1 MEDGHAR
8 GLRKAAMS
16 GEIFSPV
23 QGSICPC
30 RVCCSLCRQ
39 RSGVAGAQE
48 GAHRKATGCS
58 TGAVRASVQ
67 DPRVWGAGG
76 GRLPTALSARSAA
89 DHRGS
94 FPPGGLRKSQ
104 DVGMRTAHTEHTI
117 SFTSRWDDGRA
128 DLNWQ
133 DACTHMRLSQLNE
146 HFGGIHH
153 QSASGVRV
161 ARAAE
166 TGRGAIGGIAR
177 CNWEKCNGSEYGCV
191 LCAGERVLRAMND
204 TLRKASAWVQKQDQQ
219 AKAAE
224 NVQAGQGLGIA
235 ERKNREKVAQAAKAA
250 KAAKAQVD
258 TEQNEAV
265 VTMVEQLHDDAAS
278 ITRALTEMNLQD
290 TFEGEYRHASV
301 QMLTKAMHWTE
312 PIARIFLGAMVTQAH
327 NNPAMVAQNQ
337 QRVYA
342 IQCTMENTLPV
353 LRITSPQADVSK
365 LAIHALLAE
374 MLQATIELDSI
385 RGYQVIPGAAQ
396 RTESVFT
403 MDPNAVRADNFY
415 GKLLQRDTRE
425 CIKHHEIDFRLQL
438 FNDSNEV
445 KMILDREGKSKL
457 ALVAK
462 ILRALKWQRH
472 QVEGMLMK
480 AVVKSLETLN
490 AGTAGEVVYC
500 RLLEGRYNRDRKQTY
515 WMSPHDIHVEPP
527 GGPTLFVGLASKERV
542 EQLND
547 NPQPIELMLGQGVGV
562 VPIPV
567 TIGTNQG
574 MVHHQ
579 PGSVTQAQTKL
590 QQDVANKVAR
600 GLQKH
605 ATLQKLVVK
614 LQAERESVDILSE
627 LEAQSRALWV
637 CLMEL
642 PQVLWREAVDAT
654 KRAQNTMEA
663 IGKGGVAAGASQEH
677 SVQQLIAEIDDID
690 TFVQRAERSM
700 TEAVVYAK
708 LKLPPAVAAELINYK
723 PSAASGGRR
732 VVRQTTPNQ
741 RFKEG
746 VANMLRTSV
755 QLIAVEMVW
764 MPNGMIEPEDARV
777 VIALLRAQQGG
788 VGGMGTPE
796 KVQLLLP
803 NGQERGS
810 EHRHAVRL
818 EIIKQNQPSFSADNL
833 RAAIL
838 RIIQTGGTIWL
849 PTTGISDE
857 PATYTTMTAMLARH
871 PLAAEE
877 GDSLPF
883 DIRMLHKLWPE
894 LNTEHILF
902 TLGQLRVNKEVVAV
916 EVAADAQQGKRAGYM
931 LPEIDRFLH
940 EHQTDWKE
948 MLPYGSATAD
958 TVQNLLSTHRLVLV
972 EKELAAGLWVS
983 GTTAGELPERGDGQQ
998 QVDGGSWASREV
1010 EGVVIGPDRLVVDI
1024 IQKIPVLLGQED
1036 AATMGQSI
1044 ILALTEQGGISITH
1058 VAQHTLLLPANSGY
1072 LQSVRSASNTIV
1084 PGRSI
1089 PFATL
1094 QYSTPQRQAAAT
1106 VLKFPTES
1114 RVFLMARRGEVA
1126 LRYTDAAWTKVPSD
1140 NARGLPV
1147 LRQVLPVQVG
1157 QVGVVAGE
1165 LLDELQRDGSIV
1177 VAEGSDCWVV
1187 IQAACLQCP
1196 DGTRVPTSAERAY
1209 GRKLPS
1215 RVQAMI
1221 GLIRIG
1227 QDTLLIERLAQ
1238 VEKSVCVEAIRALPT
1253 PFYIPVAEVNIEEA
1267 IITRSWSSVI
1277 PLPLLQTDE
1286 GRRAA
1291 QDAVLDMVNGG
1302 KRATRSVQEGVI
1314 VLNPDTESGLDA
1326 LAQGDEAWG
1335 KVDFTEPNPIAA
1347 LMAMIAKRDRES
1359 AVDAGDLEEHEQQAQ
1374 ESEKWVMLGQ
1384 GEESD
1389 GTPPK
1394 GGEERD
1400 AEMSGEAVSRE
1411 KRDRAE
1417 EADKRED
1424 PEGDENMRTE
1434 EEVAQAGKKK
1444 RQGNSPETEK

>member
-1 MEDGHAR
+1 MAEVVLDLHIAALIAFAGGNGRLDSHGVTERAEERLQLRDGPIVCLRGSTHRRTTLNMIGHVTKVMLTTGTQCAGVVNQNGKTPKMEDGHGR
-8 GLRKAAMS
+8 GLRKAAMG

-23 QGSICPC
+23 QGSFFC
-30 RVCCSLCRQ
+30 VGAWLSLCGQ
-39 RSGVAGAQE
+39 WSGVAGAQG

-58 TGAVRASVQ
+58 T
-67 DPRVWGAGG
+67 
-76 GRLPTALSARSAA
+76 
-89 DHRGS
+89 
-94 FPPGGLRKSQ
+94 
-104 DVGMRTAHTEHTI
+104 
-117 SFTSRWDDGRA
+117 
-128 DLNWQ
+128 
-133 DACTHMRLSQLNE
+133 
-146 HFGGIHH
+146 
-153 QSASGVRV
+153 
-161 ARAAE
+161 
-166 TGRGAIGGIAR
+166 
-177 CNWEKCNGSEYGCV
+177 
-191 LCAGERVLRAMND
+191 GERVLRAMND

-301 QMLTKAMHWTE
+301 QMLIKTMQWTE

-342 IQCTMENTLPV
+342 IQCTMDNTLPV

-374 MLQATIELDSI
+374 MLQATIDLDSI

-472 QVEGMLMK
+472 QIEGMLMK

-527 GGPTLFVGLASKERV
+527 GGPTLLVGFATKERV

-547 NPQPIELMLGQGVGV
+547 NPQPMELMFGQGVGV

-590 QQDVANKVAR
+590 QQDIASKVAR
-600 GLQKH
+600 GLQEH

-614 LQAERESVDILSE
+614 LQAEREAVDILSE

-637 CLMEL
+637 CLVEL
-642 PQVLWREAVDAT
+642 PQVLWHEAVGAT
-654 KRAQNTMEA
+654 KREQNTMEA

-677 SVQQLIAEIDDID
+677 GVQQLIAEIADID
-690 TFVQRAERSM
+690 TFVQQAERSM

-708 LKLPPAVAAELINYK
+708 LRLPPAVAAELINYK

-732 VVRQTTPNQ
+732 VVRQTTPDK

-764 MPNGMIEPEDARV
+764 TPNGMIEPEDARV
-777 VIALLRAQQGG
+777 VIALLREQQGG

-796 KVQLLLP
+796 KVQLLQP
-803 NGQERGS
+803 NGQERKS

-877 GDSLPF
+877 GDRLPF

-916 EVAADAQQGKRAGYM
+916 AVAADAQQGERAGYM
-931 LPEIDRFLH
+931 LPKIDRFLH
-940 EHQTDWKE
+940 EHQTNWKE
-948 MLPYGSATAD
+948 MLTYGSATAD
-958 TVQNLLSTHRLVLV
+958 IVQNLLSTHRLVLV

-1010 EGVVIGPDRLVVDI
+1010 EGTVMGPDRLADGSRANMKIEGSMVGPDRLVVDI
-1024 IQKIPVLLGQED
+1024 IQKLPVLLGQED

-1094 QYSTPQRQAAAT
+1094 KYSTPQRQAAAT
-1106 VLKFPTES
+1106 VLKFTTES
-1114 RVFLMARRGEVA
+1114 RVFVMARREEVA

-1165 LLDELQRDGSIV
+1165 LLDELQRDGSII

-1227 QDTLLIERLAQ
+1227 QDTLLTERLAQ

-1253 PFYIPVAEVNIEEA
+1253 PFYIPVAEVNMEEE

-1314 VLNPDTESGLDA
+1314 VLNPDTEPGLDA

-1359 AVDAGDLEEHEQQAQ
+1359 AADAGDLEENEQQAQ

-1384 GEESD
+1384 GGESD

-1400 AEMSGEAVSRE
+1400 AEMSDEAVSRE

-1417 EADKRED
+1417 EADKREN

-1434 EEVAQAGKKK
+1434 EEVDQAGKKK
-1444 RQGNSPETEK
+1444 RQGKAGKSPKK